1 MNTKL
6 TLRLDE
12 DLVVGAKA
20 EARKRGSSVSRMV
33 ADYFR
38 GITAGRKKPGADL
51 PPLTSKLLGA
61 LHGATPADYRR
72 HLEEKHL

>member
-12 DLVVGAKA
+12 DLVIEAKT

-38 GITAGRKKPGADL
+38 GITAGRRNAGTDL
-51 PPLTSKLLGA
+51 PPLTSKLVGA
-61 LHGATPADYRR
+61 LHGAKVADYRR